1 MVMKLNARLE
11 GAAALFTE
19 LVTLEWDGPC
29 IIMRGRSGDYIAN
42 GHMTPAFAMELHHRL
57 GILLQQNAEV
67 VDLKPKRRKGG
78 ERKKR

>member
-1 MVMKLNARLE
+1 MVVKLNARLE

-57 GILLQQNAEV
+57 GILLQQNAEI

-78 ERKKR
+78 KRKKR